1 MYRYVTGA
9 SALVILVSLAGIP
22 ATVSADDHKKSCNVL
37 LDGDGEPV
45 RANDNDVTHS
55 NSSDCPGT
63 EVSAVDNTERAV
75 ETVAVARAPEAE
87 PLSVYFD
94 IGKDSLDNSGEAEV
108 KAYIGELLET
118 GPRSLQV
125 VGFTDTTGPADVNKR
140 ISEARAK
147 SVVDALVEGGV
158 PADIIERRASG
169 EGDLAVDTPDDT
181 REASNRRVTV
191 TPSY

>member
-9 SALVILVSLAGIP
+9 SALAILVSIAAFP
-22 ATVSADDHKKSCNVL
+22 VTVSADDHQKSCNVL

-55 NSSDCPGT
+55 NSSACPGK
-63 EVSAVDNTERAV
+63 EVSAVENV

-87 PLSVYFD
+87 PLSIYFD
-94 IGKDSLDNSGEAEV
+94 IGKDSLDVGGEAEV
-108 KAYIGELLET
+108 KAYVKELLDT

-125 VGFTDTTGPADVNKR
+125 VGYTDTTGPAEINRR

-147 SVVDALVEGGV
+147 SVVDALVDGGV

-169 EGDLAVDTPDDT
+169 EDSLAVDTPDDT
-181 REASNRRVTV
+181 REASNRRVTI